1 MADDTTRIIN
11 LTEATDVSDGMY
23 LVTDAS
29 TGTRKLLVEKL
40 VEHITNLNDLGLSI
54 VDGELCVTYEE

>member
-11 LTEATDVSDGMY
+11 LTEASDVTDGMY
-23 LVTDAS
+23 MVTDSS

-40 VEHITNLNDLGLSI
+40 VEHITGLTDLGLSI

>member
-11 LTEATDVSDGMY
+11 LTEASDVADGMY
-23 LVTDAS
+23 MVTDSS
-29 TGTRKLLVEKL
+29 TGTRKLLVKKL